1 MGERDSR
8 NQKELEEFV
17 LVKNDKTPI
26 FRETDVKVRPIA
38 IGKNGPEFEVVD
50 KEDKRIGIV
59 KDDKTFEFDKDYR
72 EGLIKGMGK
81 EMYEFLGFDKEKIK
95 IDIMQKVKE
104 QEERKLD
111 ETNSDIRKNEILEN
125 NKENKDINN
134 DDKRINKDDEKTKGT
149 NKIEKEELDE
159 LGYNITAWTLIK
171 DQHVIDAMIPG
182 EFDPRS
188 IIVAEVEGE
197 FKFLGREV
205 GTGKIKE
212 LDERAGGNKQ
222 AEEVNK
228 FERNV
233 EKKEGRGTTMIMP
246 DYGNMEFSIVK
257 NGNGQI
263 EVGRIEDLD
272 GDGTREVIPIETEI
286 IHPTMEEYRRAQY
299 EKYGYEFEDEIM
311 TGQEI
316 DERLSEEEQS
326 IRDEVKEDINS
337 TEENPTREQLEE
349 KIEDERN
356 EQEQDTEEEREER
369 EEREED
375 DDEWVPWKPRSH

>member
-59 KDDKTFEFDKDYR
+59 KDDMTFEFDKDYR
-72 EGLIKGMGK
+72 EGLIKEMGK

-286 IHPTMEEYRRAQY
+286 IHPTMEEYRRTQY

-369 EEREED
+369 EED

>member
-125 NKENKDINN
+125 NKDNKDINN
-134 DDKRINKDDEKTKGT
+134 DDKRINKDDEKPKGT

-337 TEENPTREQLEE
+337 TAENPTREQLEE

-356 EQEQDTEEEREER
+356 EQEQDAEEEKE

>member
-299 EKYGYEFEDEIM
+299 EKYGCEFEDEIM

-369 EEREED
+369 EEE

>member
-95 IDIMQKVKE
+95 IDIIQKVKE

-125 NKENKDINN
+125 NKDNKDINN
-134 DDKRINKDDEKTKGT
+134 DDKRINKDDEKPKGT

-337 TEENPTREQLEE
+337 TAENPTREQLEE

-356 EQEQDTEEEREER
+356 EQEQDAEEEKE

-375 DDEWVPWKPRSH
+375 DDEWVPGKPRSH

>member
-1 MGERDSR
+1 MGERDSK

-59 KDDKTFEFDKDYR
+59 KDDKTFEFDKNYR

-125 NKENKDINN
+125 NKDNKDINN
-134 DDKRINKDDEKTKGT
+134 DDKRINKDDEKPKGT
-149 NKIEKEELDE
+149 NKIEKKELDE

-337 TEENPTREQLEE
+337 TAENPTREQLEE

-356 EQEQDTEEEREER
+356 EQEQDAEEEKE

-375 DDEWVPWKPRSH
+375 DDEWVPGKPRSH

>member
-356 EQEQDTEEEREER
+356 EQEQDTEEEK

>member
-125 NKENKDINN
+125 NKDNKDINN
-134 DDKRINKDDEKTKGT
+134 DDKRINKDDEKPKGT

-337 TEENPTREQLEE
+337 TAENPTREQLEE

-356 EQEQDTEEEREER
+356 EQEQDAEEEKE

-375 DDEWVPWKPRSH
+375 DDEWGPGKPRSH